1 MVVKFDLDLEHLKE
15 DGETVETE
23 TVEITMQETSPI
35 IAGDIFTGNM
45 TQTGS
50 ALVGSLVK
58 AAIGTIIMSPRDLM
72 ERIEKSDNPMVALG
86 KVYKELNEFCAAPK
100 RYVILQRKS
109 QQESAT
115 VDKSTKKSNVDRNKQ
130 SE

>member
-1 MVVKFDLDLEHLKE
+1 MVVKFDLDLEHMKE
-15 DGETVETE
+15 DETVEIE
-23 TVEITMQETSPI
+23 TIEITMQETSPI

-50 ALVGSLVK
+50 SLVGSTVK

-72 ERIEKSDNPMVALG
+72 ERIEKSDNPMLALG
-86 KVYKELNEFCAAPK
+86 KVYRELNEFCAAPK
-100 RYVILQRKS
+100 KYVLLQRKS
-109 QQESAT
+109 KQESAT
-115 VDKSTKKSNVDRNKQ
+115 MDKSTKKSNIDRNKQ